1 MDCDRNQ
8 HLQGLDD
15 SKTWPFLQEPQSV
28 GKQGRRN
35 LNRDINPTQ
44 GSDTGEATTSS
55 WTLGT
60 QVSCP
65 LLFLW
70 SVLCLFTV
78 EFLKVSEKVP
88 RVALGEKGLP
98 PSLKHLPT
106 DFPSPCRALQR
117 SCSPSPP
124 PGELASCRKAAP
136 FINPGR
142 GLPLKMSPKIL
153 GNC

>member
-60 QVSCP
+60 QVSC
-65 LLFLW
+65 LLLLW

-98 PSLKHLPT
+98 PSSKT
-106 DFPSPCRALQR
+106 FANRFS
-117 SCSPSPP
+117 
-124 PGELASCRKAAP
+124 
-136 FINPGR
+136 
-142 GLPLKMSPKIL
+142 LPL
-153 GNC
+153 